1 MLKKKISLIS
11 LGSIALIGG
20 ITFGVITTSAVAN
33 NNEQKIHKNVILEEV
48 PSVKTVSFLEANT
61 IEAITDPVEPIP
73 ATSSYVNYNKE
84 KITEVI
90 RMYAI
95 LENCQFQNAQ
105 KDEFIYYL
113 SEYVT
118 SAVQAEKYTTQDL
131 KEQYISFAQSFHPP
145 HPTQE
150 DCIDVYNDAKE
161 TVNYWNEK
169 KNTAFNE
176 LFSAA
181 KNRYSPDPDENID
194 VLQEVIEL
202 PSSNAVNTATTLS
215 VSDNNFY
222 SLAGH
227 AKKLP
232 WNIKTTE
239 IFNSIPLE
247 EKLNTQPSET
257 NIETEPVSE
266 IIPDKKQNVN
276 KIAII
281 DQKPFDANVTVNIE
295 PSTQEKK

>member
-1 MLKKKISLIS
+1 MLKKKLSLIS

-33 NNEQKIHKNVILEEV
+33 NNEPKIHKNVILEEV
-48 PSVKTVSFLEANT
+48 PSVKTASFFEANT

-73 ATSSYVNYNKE
+73 ATSSYVNYSKE

-131 KEQYISFAQSFHPP
+131 KEQYISFAQSFQPP

-176 LFSAA
+176 LFSPA
-181 KNRYSPDPDENID
+181 KNRYSPDPEENID

-202 PSSNAVNTATTLS
+202 PSSNAVNSATLS

-257 NIETEPVSE
+257 NIEKEPVSE